1 MIERVPW
8 WTSKKDQPE
17 PRNNFVSWN
26 GLLNTAET
34 PFEDLS
40 PTVKFLSQHDPKLNS
55 PTNADTAQL

>member
-1 MIERVPW
+1 MMDVQEGSARAEE
-8 WTSKKDQPE
+8 Q
-17 PRNNFVSWN
+17 VSWN

-40 PTVKFLSQHDPKLNS
+40 PIVKFLSQHDPKLNS